1 MKIHSSLLLAGN
13 CIYLVNSLVTV
24 PSDLEEFV
32 LLITWCF
39 GHLCFQQLASR
50 KLEIAKYKQ

>member
-39 GHLCFQQLASR
+39 GHL
-50 KLEIAKYKQ
+50 EN